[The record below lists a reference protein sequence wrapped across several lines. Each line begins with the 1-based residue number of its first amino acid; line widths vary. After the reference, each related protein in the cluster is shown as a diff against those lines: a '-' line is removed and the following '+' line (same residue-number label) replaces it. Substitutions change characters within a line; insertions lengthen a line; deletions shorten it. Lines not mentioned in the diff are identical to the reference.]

1 MPAKVIPLKHAER
14 TFKQSRFEA
23 MPRVPFR
30 MLLTGRSAAGKS
42 TTISSLILD
51 HYHKCFEKIYIFS
64 STVHLDP
71 TFQALV
77 RYGEEELGQG
87 KNNDPQSTEFVFTTF
102 DEDAIH
108 DIMDKSKASIEKQAK
123 DKKTLKGS
131 VIILDDLSHENGM
144 RKQGEEHSRAFLRPR
159 DTTD

>member
-1 MPAKVIPLKHAER
+1 MPAKVVPLKHNER
-14 TFKQSRFEA
+14 SYKQSRFDA
-23 MPRVPFR
+23 MPKVPFR

-51 HYHKCFEKIYIFS
+51 HYRGIFEEIYIFS

-87 KNNDPQSTEFVFTTF
+87 KTDDLESSEFVFTTF
-102 DEDAIH
+102 DEKAIH
-108 DIMDKSKASIEKQAK
+108 EIMDRSKESIEKQAK
-123 DKKTLKGS
+123 NK
-131 VIILDDLSHENGM
+131 
-144 RKQGEEHSRAFLRPR
+144 
-159 DTTD
+159 